1 MANNFMNYGY
11 TPYGSAGMNYGYTP
25 TPYYNSYQPSTPAP
39 QPQQTP
45 QTQTQ
50 MQPLTNT
57 NEIFVNGID
66 DVRNRPLPTNSNYIF
81 LDNDK
86 ALLYE
91 KIVDSRGQ
99 FEVKTYEI
107 REITGQ
113 EAKKDTGSINSSE
126 FVKIGDLDPLIA
138 EIEGIKKQ
146 INKISI
152 QNQVDSLKKGD
163 KQ

>member
-1 MANNFMNYGY
+1 MANNFMNYNGY
-11 TPYGSAGMNYGYTP
+11 NPYGSAGMNYGYTP
-25 TPYYNSYQPSTPAP
+25 TPYYTPYQQTTSVPQTQP
-39 QPQQTP
+39 QPQAQTQP
-45 QTQTQ
+45 QTI
-50 MQPLTNT
+50 TNT

-107 REITGQ
+107 REISGQ
-113 EAKKDTGSINSSE
+113 ERQKDQDTINSSDY
-126 FVKIGDLDPLIA
+126 VKTGDLDPLKA
-138 EIEGIKKQ
+138 EIKALKD
-146 INKISI
+146 KITKMSV
-152 QNQVDSLKKGD
+152 QNQIDEIKKGD
-163 KQ
+163 K

>member
-11 TPYGSAGMNYGYTP
+11 NPYGSAGMNYGFTP
-25 TPYYNSYQPSTPAP
+25 SPYYSMYQQPTANPQP
-39 QPQQTP
+39 QPQQQVQPQP
-45 QTQTQ
+45 QT
-50 MQPLTNT
+50 PTNT

-66 DVRNRPLPTNSNYIF
+66 DVRNRPLPMNSNYIF

-107 REITGQ
+107 KEITGQ
-113 EAKKDTGSINSSE
+113 ESPKHTETINSSD
-126 FVKIGDLDPLIA
+126 FVKTGDLDLLRA
-138 EIEGIKKQ
+138 EIKGLKEQ
-146 INKISI
+146 INKMSI
-152 QNQVDSLKKGD
+152 QGQIDDLKKGD

>member
-11 TPYGSAGMNYGYTP
+11 NPFGSAGMNYGYIP
-25 TPYYNSYQPSTPAP
+25 APYYNQYQQGTPAP
-39 QPQQTP
+39 QPQQQTQVQP
-45 QTQTQ
+45 QTQ
-50 MQPLTNT
+50 PATNT
-57 NEIFVNGID
+57 NEIFVNGVE

-107 REITGQ
+107 KEITGQ
-113 EAKKDTGSINSSE
+113 ESPKQAETISSSD
-126 FVKIGDLDPLIA
+126 FVKTADLDPLRA
-138 EIEGIKKQ
+138 EIKGLKE
-146 INKISI
+146 KIEKMSI
-152 QNQVDSLKKGD
+152 QNQIDNLKKGE
-163 KQ
+163 KS